1 MPRAACASKL
11 RPNNIRHDGG
21 APRAEAD
28 GCVALIAGAS
38 GLTGGY
44 TLDALLAAPDV
55 SRVVA
60 VTRRPLGREHPRL
73 ANRIVQFERLE
84 SQLKGTAC
92 DAALCCLGT
101 TLRKAGSQQRF
112 RAVDV
117 DCVLAFARAAKAANA
132 SRFIVISSV
141 GADPNSRNFYLRTKG
156 EMEEELEGIGFESL
170 DILQPSML
178 LAWRA
183 EMRPLELLAS
193 TLMPFAAPLLRG
205 RYAPYRGIAA
215 RTVAAAMLGALR
227 SGRRG
232 VQRYTYEG
240 IQGLARLTTPRTR
253 PLAAAKAPAKA
264 R

>member
-1 MPRAACASKL
+1 MGEGEG
-11 RPNNIRHDGG
+11 NI
-21 APRAEAD
+21 
-28 GCVALIAGAS
+28 ALLAGAS

-44 TLDALLAAPDV
+44 VLDALLAAPDV
-55 SRVVA
+55 SRVIA
-60 VTRRPLGREHPRL
+60 VTRRPLGRENSRL

-92 DAALCCLGT
+92 DVALCCLGT

-117 DCVLAFARAAKAANA
+117 DCVLAFARAARAANA
-132 SRFIVISSV
+132 RRFVVMSSV
-141 GADPNSRNFYLRTKG
+141 GADPNSGNFYLRTKG
-156 EMEEELEGIGFESL
+156 EMEEELEGVGFESL

-178 LAWRA
+178 LAFRA
-183 EMRPLELLAS
+183 EMRPLELLGSA
-193 TLMPFAAPLLRG
+193 LMPLAAPLLRG
-205 RYAPYRGIAA
+205 KYAPYRAISA
-215 RTVAAAMLGALR
+215 RTVAAAMLGATR

-240 IQGLARLTTPRTR
+240 IEALARLTTPRTR
-253 PLAAAKAPAKA
+253 PVAPAKAPARA

>member
-1 MPRAACASKL
+1 MAEG
-11 RPNNIRHDGG
+11 DGSI
-21 APRAEAD
+21 
-28 GCVALIAGAS
+28 ALLAGAS
-38 GLTGGY
+38 GLTGGF
-44 TLDALLAAPDV
+44 TVDALLDAPDV
-55 SRVVA
+55 SRVIA

-84 SQLKGTAC
+84 SQLKGSAC
-92 DAALCCLGT
+92 DVALCCLGT
-101 TLRKAGSQQRF
+101 TLRKAGSQQQF

-117 DCVLAFARAAKAANA
+117 DCVLAFARTAKSANA
-132 SRFIVISSV
+132 RRFVVMSSV
-141 GADPNSRNFYLRTKG
+141 GADSRSRNFYLRTKG

-193 TLMPFAAPLLRG
+193 ALMPLAAPLLRG
-205 RYAPYRGIAA
+205 KYAPYRAIGA
-215 RTVAAAMLGALR
+215 RIVAAAMLGATR

-240 IQGLARLTTPRTR
+240 IQALARLTTPRTR
-253 PLAAAKAPAKA
+253 PLTPAKAPARA